1 MKMLYSQRKD
11 AKLIMSQRSIYR
23 SCTKRAID
31 LFCSL
36 VLLIV
41 FSPLFLLVSLLI
53 LISMG
58 RPIVFKQERPGLHE
72 QPFTLLKFRTMGFQ
86 KEASG
91 ELSSDMVRITPL
103 GKYLRR
109 LSLDELPQLVNI
121 VFGQMSFIGPR
132 PLLMEYLPLYSPSQH
147 KRHDVLPGITGWAQ
161 VQGRN
166 QMGWDERFECDLWY
180 VRNLSFILDI
190 KITLLTLLKVVSGS
204 GVNADDGVTMKKF
217 TGSKS

>member
-1 MKMLYSQRKD
+1 MNQH
-11 AKLIMSQRSIYR
+11 SIYQ
-23 SCTKRAID
+23 SYIKRAMDI
-31 LFCSL
+31 FCAL

-41 FSPLFLLVSLLI
+41 LSPIFLLVSFLI

-72 QPFTLLKFRTMGFQ
+72 QPFMLLKFRTMGFQ

-91 ELSSDMVRITPL
+91 DLSSDMARITPL
-103 GKYLRR
+103 GKCLRR

-121 VFGQMSFIGPR
+121 VLGQMSFIGPR
-132 PLLMEYLPLYSPSQH
+132 PLLMEYLPLYSPLQR

-166 QMGWDERFECDLWY
+166 QMGWDERFEYDLWY
-180 VRNLSFILDI
+180 VQNLSFMLDI
-190 KITLLTLLKVVSGS
+190 KITFLTLLKVLAGS
-204 GVNADDGVTMKKF
+204 GVNAADGVTMKKF
-217 TGSKS
+217 TGNKS

>member
-1 MKMLYSQRKD
+1 MNQH
-11 AKLIMSQRSIYR
+11 SIYQ
-23 SCTKRAID
+23 SYIKRAMDI
-31 LFCSL
+31 FCAL

-41 FSPLFLLVSLLI
+41 LSPIFLLVSFLI

-72 QPFTLLKFRTMGFQ
+72 QPFMLLKFRTMGFQ

-91 ELSSDMVRITPL
+91 ELSSDMARITPL
-103 GKYLRR
+103 GKCLRR

-121 VFGQMSFIGPR
+121 VLGQMSFIGPR
-132 PLLMEYLPLYSPSQH
+132 PLLMEYLPLYSPLQR
-147 KRHDVLPGITGWAQ
+147 KRHDILPGITGWAQ

-166 QMGWDERFECDLWY
+166 QMGWDQRFQCDLWY
-180 VRNLSFILDI
+180 VQNLSFILDI
-190 KITLLTLLKVVSGS
+190 RITLLTLLKVAVGT

>member
-1 MKMLYSQRKD
+1 MNQH
-11 AKLIMSQRSIYR
+11 SIYQLYI
-23 SCTKRAID
+23 KRAMDI
-31 LFCSL
+31 FCAL

-41 FSPLFLLVSLLI
+41 LSPIFLLVSFLI

-72 QPFTLLKFRTMGFQ
+72 QPFMLLKFRTMGFQ

-91 ELSSDMVRITPL
+91 ELSSDMARITPL
-103 GKYLRR
+103 GKCLRR

-121 VFGQMSFIGPR
+121 VLGQMSFIGPR
-132 PLLMEYLPLYSPSQH
+132 PLLMEYLPLYSPLQR
-147 KRHDVLPGITGWAQ
+147 KRHDILPGITGWAQ

-166 QMGWDERFECDLWY
+166 QMGWDQRFQCDLWY
-180 VRNLSFILDI
+180 VQNLSFILDI
-190 KITLLTLLKVVSGS
+190 RITLLTLLKVAVGT